1 MVENISDHLLSIIRA
16 SGADNG
22 QITLELTESV
32 LIQSIEHASSTLE
45 ALRQAGIQIALDDF
59 GVGYSSLNYLFNLP
73 VDVIKIDRSL
83 TQQICTS
90 HKQRA
95 LLNSIV
101 EMAEVNALT
110 VVAEGVETL
119 EEQRE
124 VAASGVQYI
133 QGYYYARPMCEEALT
148 KFLSQKTRASDN

>member
-1 MVENISDHLLSIIRA
+1 MENISDHLLSIIRA

-59 GVGYSSLNYLFNLP
+59 GRLQQPNYLFNLP

-119 EEQRE
+119 EEQRV